1 MPQSNPLAL
10 GTAKQLLFDDALIE
24 AKEGFTTTMNP
35 AMRSNTPVLTSE
47 KSWERHGCS
56 CPTVMLDEGIYKMW
70 YTANGEDG
78 VAREC
83 YATSTDGIHWERP
96 NLGLIDYQGSRNNN
110 IIPLR
115 HETIFKD
122 PSAEPERR
130 FKSISGG
137 GKYDYVAVYGG
148 GARFRYDENPPETW
162 HYGSVAGAYSPDGIH
177 WTACEKLLMPWYTD
191 TRNVAF
197 WDDRIQKYVAYVR
210 WNEYLRAEDGAQ
222 RGSFDYRAIARSEST
237 DFENFPVPEKI
248 LEPDF
253 DDPEDADM
261 WGGGLYDTA
270 AVKYPLAD
278 DAYFIFTAAYY
289 HTTDALDIQLAT
301 SRDGIHFT
309 RWREPFVRL
318 GPTDA
323 FDSMMIYMGVG
334 MLPMPTGRA
343 SSPRGIGD
351 ELWMYYGGFDQPHD
365 KVTGE
370 DYCPAIGC
378 ARLRLDGFVSQDAAG
393 TPLNPPAS
401 GGNEGGWLT
410 TLPFTCEGSHLEV
423 NMDGSAR
430 GWLKVEILDEGM
442 QPLEGFTEAEAD
454 RLGGSSTSQ
463 TVTWGDK
470 RDLSALKGQTVRLR
484 FVGQSV
490 KLYAFQLQ

>member
-1 MPQSNPLAL
+1 MPLAL
-10 GTAKQLLFDDALIE
+10 GIAKQLLFDDALVE
-24 AKEGFTTTMNP
+24 AKEGFVTTMNP
-35 AMRSNTPVLTSE
+35 AARNNTPALAPE
-47 KSWERHGCS
+47 KPWESHGCS
-56 CPTVMLDEGIYKMW
+56 NPTVILDEGVYKMW
-70 YTANGEDG
+70 YSANGEDG
-78 VAREC
+78 TPRDC

-96 NLGLIDYQGSRNNN
+96 NLGLIEYQGSRENN
-110 IIPLR
+110 IISLDLN
-115 HETIFKD
+115 HGSIFKD
-122 PSAEPERR
+122 PSDEPERR
-130 FKSISGG
+130 YKCILGA
-137 GKYDYVAVYGG
+137 GKYDYVSVYGG

-162 HYGSVAGAYSPDGIH
+162 HYGSVGGLYSPDGIH
-177 WTACEKLLMPWYTD
+177 WTPCEKLIMPWYTD

-210 WNEYLRAEDGAQ
+210 WNEYLRVEDGAQ

-237 DFENFPVPEKI
+237 DFENFPEPEKI
-248 LEPDF
+248 IEPDF

-301 SRDGIHFT
+301 SRDGIHFI

-318 GPTDA
+318 GPAGA
-323 FDSMMIYMGVG
+323 FDSMMLYMGVG
-334 MLPMPTGRA
+334 VLP
-343 SSPRGIGD
+343 IGD
-351 ELWMYYGGFDQPHD
+351 ELRLYYTGYDQPHD

-370 DYCPAIGC
+370 EYRPAIGS
-378 ARLRLDGFVSQDAAG
+378 ALLRLDGFVSQDA
-393 TPLNPPAS
+393 
-401 GGNEGGWLT
+401 GGQGGWLT
-410 TLPFTCEGSHLEV
+410 TLPFTFEGNHLEV
-423 NMDGSAR
+423 NIDGSAR

-442 QPLEGFTEAEAD
+442 QPLKGFTEAEAD
-454 RLGGSSTSQ
+454 RLGGSSTTQ
-463 TVTWGDK
+463 IVTWDGK

-490 KLYAFQLQ
+490 KLYAFQLR

>member
-1 MPQSNPLAL
+1 MPQPNPLTL
-10 GTAKQLLFDDALIE
+10 GTTKQLLFDDALVE
-24 AKEGFTTTMNP
+24 AKEGFVTTMNP
-35 AMRSNTPVLTSE
+35 AARNNTPVLTPE
-47 KSWERHGCS
+47 KPWESHGCS
-56 CPTVMLDEGIYKMW
+56 NPTVMLDEGVYKMW
-70 YTANGEDG
+70 YSANGEDG
-78 VAREC
+78 IPRDC

-96 NLGLIDYQGSRNNN
+96 NLGLIDYQGSRENS
-110 IIPLR
+110 IISLDLN
-115 HETIFKD
+115 HGSIFKD

-130 FKSISGG
+130 YKCILGA

-148 GARFRYDENPPETW
+148 GARFRYDEIPPETW
-162 HYGSVAGAYSPDGIH
+162 HYGSVGGLYSPDGIH
-177 WTACEKLLMPWYTD
+177 WTPCDKLIMPWYTD

-318 GPTDA
+318 GPDGA
-323 FDSMMIYMGVG
+323 FDSLMLYMGVG
-334 MLPMPTGRA
+334 VLP
-343 SSPRGIGD
+343 IGD
-351 ELWMYYGGFDQPHD
+351 ELRLYYTGYDQPHD

-370 DYCPAIGC
+370 EYRPAIGS
-378 ARLRLDGFVSQDAAG
+378 ALLRLDGFVSQDAAG

-442 QPLEGFTEAEAD
+442 QPLKGFTEADAD
-454 RLGGSSTSQ
+454 RLGGSSTAQ
-463 TVTWGDK
+463 TVTWNGEQ
-470 RDLSALKGQTVRLR
+470 DLSALKGQTVRLR

-490 KLYAFQLQ
+490 KLYAFQLR

>member
-1 MPQSNPLAL
+1 MSQSNPLTL
-10 GTAKQLLFDDALIE
+10 GTAKQLLFDDTLVE
-24 AKEGFTTTMNP
+24 AKEGFATTMNP
-35 AMRSNTPVLTSE
+35 ATRSDTPVLTAE
-47 KSWERHGCS
+47 KPWERHGCS

-78 VAREC
+78 TMREC

-96 NLGLIDYQGSRNNN
+96 NLGLIDYQGSRDNN

-148 GARFRYDENPPETW
+148 GARFRYEENPPETW

-177 WTACEKLLMPWYTD
+177 WTACDKLIMPWYTD

-210 WNEYLRAEDGAQ
+210 WNEYLRVENGAQ
-222 RGSFDYRAIARSEST
+222 RGSFDYRAIARAEST
-237 DFENFPVPEKI
+237 DYENFPVPEKI

-270 AVKYPLAD
+270 AVKYPFAD
-278 DAYFIFTAAYY
+278 NAYFIFTAAYY

-301 SRDGIHFT
+301 SRDGINFR
-309 RWREPFVRL
+309 RWSEPFVRL
-318 GPTDA
+318 GPTGA

-334 MLPMPTGRA
+334 MLP
-343 SSPRGIGD
+343 IGD

-365 KVTGE
+365 KVTDE
-370 DYCPAIGC
+370 DYCPAIGR
-378 ARLRLDGFVSQDAAG
+378 AHLRLDGFVSQDA
-393 TPLNPPAS
+393 
-401 GGNEGGWLT
+401 GGQGGSLT
-410 TLPFTCEGSHLEV
+410 TLPFTVEGNQLEV

-430 GWLKVEILDEGM
+430 GWTKVEILDEAM
-442 QPLEGFTEAEAD
+442 QPLAGFTEAEAD
-454 RLGGSSTSQ
+454 RLGGNNTAQ
-463 TVTWGDK
+463 IVTWNGK
-470 RDLSALKGQTVRLR
+470 QDLSTLQGKTVRLR

-490 KLYAFQLQ
+490 KLYAFQLR

>member
-10 GTAKQLLFDDALIE
+10 GTAKQLLFDDALVE

-35 AMRSNTPVLTSE
+35 ATRTNLPVLAPE
-47 KSWERHGCS
+47 KPWESRGCS
-56 CPTVMLDEGIYKMW
+56 NPTVMLDEGVYKMW
-70 YTANGEDG
+70 YSANGEDG
-78 VAREC
+78 TPRDC
-83 YATSTDGIHWERP
+83 YATSTEGIHWERP
-96 NLGLIDYQGSRNNN
+96 NLGLIDYQGSRENN
-110 IIPLR
+110 IISLDLN
-115 HETIFKD
+115 HGSIFKD

-130 FKSISGG
+130 FKCILGA
-137 GKYDYVAVYGG
+137 GKYDYVAVNCG
-148 GARFRYDENPPETW
+148 GARFRYDEDPPETW
-162 HYGSVAGAYSPDGIH
+162 HYGSVGGLYSPDGIH
-177 WTACEKLLMPWYTD
+177 WTPCEKLIMPWYTD

-210 WNEYLRAEDGAQ
+210 WNEYLRVEDGAQ

-248 LEPDF
+248 HEPDF
-253 DDPEDADM
+253 DNPEDADM

-270 AVKYPLAD
+270 ALKYPLAD

-318 GPTDA
+318 GPDGA
-323 FDSMMIYMGVG
+323 FDSLMLYMGVG
-334 MLPMPTGRA
+334 VLPF
-343 SSPRGIGD
+343 GD
-351 ELWMYYGGFDQPHD
+351 ELRLYYTGYDQPHD

-370 DYCPAIGC
+370 EYRPAIGS
-378 ARLRLDGFVSQDAAG
+378 ALLRLDGFVSQDAAG
-393 TPLNPPAS
+393 Q
-401 GGNEGGWLT
+401 EGWLT
-410 TLPFTCEGSHLEV
+410 TLSFTCDGNHLEV

-430 GWLKVEILDEGM
+430 GWLKVEILDKGM
-442 QPLEGFTEAEAD
+442 QPLKGFSEAEAD
-454 RLGGSSTSQ
+454 RLGGSSTAQ
-463 TVTWGDK
+463 IATWNGK
-470 RDLSALKGQTVRLR
+470 QDLSALKGQTVRLR

-490 KLYAFQLQ
+490 KLYAFQLR